1 MKKQPILFVFIAPVG
16 SGKTHIARILAKKL
30 DAVHVRTDDIR
41 VDLRKQE
48 KRYSRAP
55 RMARE
60 MIHSALEKGES
71 VISDFDAVLPQRRKE
86 LCNLAKKYGARCFF
100 IRVKTPEKIIFR
112 RLRKH
117 HYTKDDLFQSAK
129 EATRVY
135 FIRRKL
141 HKNLKV
147 KPDFVI
153 DNGKL
158 LAPQIKKVAAKI
170 RAVSSVAE
178 R

>member
-1 MKKQPILFVFIAPVG
+1 MKKQPILIAFIAPVG

-30 DAVHVRTDDIR
+30 NAVHVRTDDVR
-41 VDLRKQE
+41 VELRKQG
-48 KRYSRAP
+48 KGYFRAP
-55 RMARE
+55 QMAKE
-60 MIHSALEKGES
+60 MIHNTLQKGMS
-71 VISDFDAVLPQRRKE
+71 VISDFDAVLPKRRKE
-86 LCNLAKKYGARCFF
+86 LCGLAKKYGARCFF
-100 IRVKTPEKIIFR
+100 IHVKTSEKIILQ

-117 HYTKDDLFQSAK
+117 RYTKDDLFQSAK

-153 DNGKL
+153 NNEKP
-158 LAPQIKKVAAKI
+158 LASQIKKIVEKI